1 MGRGRKSRRNLN
13 TGQEVAVNVGQ
24 DIYPTA
30 IYVRLSV
37 ENLGRCDNGAT
48 IENQKDVCREFIKE
62 CPDLQLV
69 KVYEDNGWSGTVM
82 HRPAFEE
89 LMEDV
94 KHGIIKAVVVRDLS
108 RFARNYIE
116 AGTYLES
123 VFPDL
128 GVRFISVKEQL
139 DTLKTGNAAESL
151 IVPFQNLIND
161 LYAKDISRKVES
173 AKALRIRE
181 GTIRW
186 SGVPYGY
193 KKNDDHTNIVPD
205 EMRAGIVRQ
214 IFEWKADGIST
225 HEIARR
231 LNKENA
237 PKPNIAYCQNKPW
250 NTASVRRILRN
261 HAYIGIRICGV
272 THTALYKGLP
282 RHSVPSEDWHITPDA
297 HEALVSRE
305 LFDRVQELMETNN
318 KGFRETKKK
327 NAGDKDRDKLK
338 DFFRHKIFCAD
349 CGKRLYFLR
358 RTIYPKTENS
368 KWIGLYQ
375 CSTYA
380 NQVYGHNC
388 TSHCLTQQPLN
399 DRVLAAIQMHIRL
412 AVNYEKLIVD
422 FRGSEKDRQNRAKLD
437 TAIRKASQKL
447 ASAQRKRK
455 RLYEDYVEGILDETE
470 YRFAK
475 TSYEKESETWNR
487 HLDELVARRT
497 EYHEAMSSKNKWV
510 KAMRSVNS
518 TKQLTQEIVDA
529 TIERINVYDGGEINI
544 IMKYQDIFEFTKE
557 CLEGGDIQCRTIE

>member
-1 MGRGRKSRRNLN
+1 MGRGRKSRRHLN
-13 TGQEVAVNVGQ
+13 TEQDITVNVGQ
-24 DIYPTA
+24 GIYPAA

-37 ENLGRCDNGAT
+37 ENLGKCDNGAT
-48 IENQKDVCREFIKE
+48 IENQKDVCLEFIKE

-89 LMEDV
+89 MMEDI
-94 KHGIIKAVVVRDLS
+94 KHGIIRAVIVRDLS

-123 VFPDL
+123 IFPDL

-139 DTLKTGNAAESL
+139 DTLKTGNVAESL

-161 LYAKDISRKVES
+161 LYARDISRKVES
-173 AKALRIRE
+173 AKAVRMRE

-186 SGVPYGY
+186 SGIPYGF

-205 EMRAGIVRQ
+205 EMRADSVRQ
-214 IFEWKADGIST
+214 IFEWKAEGTAT
-225 HEIARR
+225 HEITRR
-231 LNKENA
+231 LNRGNA
-237 PKPNIAYCQNKPW
+237 PKSNIAYCQNKPW
-250 NTASVRRILRN
+250 STTAVRRILRN
-261 HAYIGIRICGV
+261 PAYIGIRICGV
-272 THTALYKGLP
+272 THTALYKGLS
-282 RHSVPSEDWHITPDA
+282 RHNVPSEDWHITPDA

-318 KGFRETKKK
+318 RSLRETKKK
-327 NAGDKDRDKLK
+327 NSKNKDRDKLK

-349 CGKRLYFLR
+349 CGKRMYFFR
-358 RTIYPKTENS
+358 RVIYPKVENG

-380 NQVYGHNC
+380 NQVYGHDC
-388 TSHCLTQQPLN
+388 TSHNLSQQALN
-399 DRVLAAIQMHIRL
+399 DNVLAAIQMHVRL
-412 AVNYEKLIVD
+412 AVDYEKLIAD
-422 FRGSEKDRQNRAKLD
+422 FRGSEKDKKNRAKLD
-437 TAIRKASQKL
+437 MAIRRASQKL

-475 TSYEKESETWNR
+475 TSYEKECETWNR
-487 HLDELVARRT
+487 HLDELVAQRT
-497 EYHEAMSSKNKWV
+497 EYQEAMSSRNKWV
-510 KAMRSVNS
+510 RAMRSVNNM
-518 TKQLTQEIVDA
+518 KQLSQEIVDA
-529 TIERINVYDGGEINI
+529 TIERINVYDGGEIHI
-544 IMKYQDIFEFTKE
+544 VMKYQDIFDFTKE
-557 CLEGGDIQCRTIE
+557 CLEGGGIQCRTTE